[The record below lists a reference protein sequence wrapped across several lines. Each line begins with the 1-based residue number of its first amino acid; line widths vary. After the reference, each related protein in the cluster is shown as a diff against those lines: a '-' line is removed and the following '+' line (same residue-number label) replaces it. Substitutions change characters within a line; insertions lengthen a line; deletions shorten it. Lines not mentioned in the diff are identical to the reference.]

1 MIKIL
6 SIGNSFSQ
14 DAQAYVHQIAASAG
28 IETKVVNLYIGGCSL
43 ERHYNNIVE
52 NAAAYSYELN
62 GNIRM
67 GRNVSIMEG
76 LCEED
81 WDYVTMQQASPVSGL
96 PATYYPYLDELS
108 AYVTRYAP
116 NAKQLIHETWAY
128 EVTTKSK
135 AYQTTYGGDQKMMY
149 AAVTA
154 AYHGAAE
161 HLGIGIIRAGEL
173 IQALRSDP
181 MFDVNEGKYL
191 TTRDG
196 NHLSIPYA
204 RYADGALWV
213 EQLCGGDIYKASF
226 IPEGADAYVINRI
239 KRYVKQ
245 FVN

>member
-1 MIKIL
+1 M
-6 SIGNSFSQ
+6 
-14 DAQAYVHQIAASAG
+14 AY
-28 IETKVVNLYIGGCSL
+28 N
-43 ERHYNNIVE
+43 
-52 NAAAYSYELN
+52 YELN
-62 GNIRM
+62 GNTHM
-67 GRNVSIMEG
+67 GRTVSIMEG
-76 LCEED
+76 LIEED
-81 WDYVTMQQASPVSGL
+81 WDFVTLQQASAVSGL
-96 PATYYPYLDELS
+96 PATYHPYLEELS
-108 AYVTRYAP
+108 AYVKKYAP
-116 NAKQLIHETWAY
+116 NAKQIIHETWAY

-154 AYHGAAE
+154 AYHEAAE
-161 HLGIGIIRAGEL
+161 FLGIDIIRAGEL

-181 MFDVNEGKYL
+181 MFDVKEGKYL

-213 EQLCGGDIYKASF
+213 EKLCGGDIYKASF
-226 IPEGADAYVINRI
+226 IPEGADAYTINRI